1 MREADRDLL
10 LKRLAKA
17 QEQVE
22 LGAQN
27 VVRQRGIVAQLERDG
42 FDNSGARALLIEFEE
57 AQAVYLAERDR
68 LQTLTQAQSQAQS
81 RS

>member
-1 MREADRDLL
+1 MRETDRDLL

-42 FDNSGARALLIEFEE
+42 FDNTGARALLIEFEE

-68 LQTLTQAQSQAQS
+68 LQTLAQSQAQS
-81 RS
+81 QSRS